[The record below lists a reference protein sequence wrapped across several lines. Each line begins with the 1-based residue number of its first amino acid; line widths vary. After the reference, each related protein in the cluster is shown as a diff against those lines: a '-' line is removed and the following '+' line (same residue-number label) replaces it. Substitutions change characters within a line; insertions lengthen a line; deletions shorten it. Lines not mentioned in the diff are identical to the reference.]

1 MAYYLVRDDGGS
13 NIGTATG
20 DGGRVTSKPTG
31 AWPASTSAY
40 YAKWLDARAATTP
53 PTWGDTILYAN
64 DHDEVFELT
73 SNSGLGPTSS
83 SFTNWFRHI
92 SVDPTDVE
100 EYLPGASI
108 TNSDSLF
115 NYSVYGLMLFAGVN
129 IINNGQNDCLVGTDE
144 GFIRF
149 IDSLLH
155 CDHTNT
161 AQSVLRNFGSSTW
174 QATYELINCE
184 VKHNATGGGD
194 LVRLQNGSVLKMF
207 GGKLTHGTG
216 IAEVVSL
223 LCPSGSRYEL
233 TGVDMTNVKN
243 PFDPSVDN
251 TVYVLQ
257 GCTLNPNLTVN
268 APQNRQNRYEL
279 YECDDTTGNAQHRF
293 LIQDGAGKAVN
304 NDSTYVTNTDAFYD
318 GSSKSS
324 IEVTTTALCDSAQ
337 PFVFELPAQIVD
349 LSQAASDTV
358 SIELVTDNITLT
370 DADICAS
377 LMYPDGTNKTVQNFA
392 SSLSSV
398 PTGSTGVNNP
408 YTVGT
413 TLTTGSLGAS
423 DWTGEPATPNF
434 YKLSM
439 DTSGDTGSL
448 AAVAVRIEVNKPSLA
463 SGDLFIHPLITVS

>member
-31 AWPASTSAY
+31 AWPVSTSAY

-73 SNSGLGPTSS
+73 GNAGLGPLSNS
-83 SFTNWFRHI
+83 LTNWFRHI

-108 TNSDSLF
+108 TNSDNLF
-115 NYSVYGLMLFAGVN
+115 YYSVYGLLLFAGMT
-129 IINNGQNDCLVGTDE
+129 IKNNGGNDVLFGSDE
-144 GFIRF
+144 GFFRF
-149 IDSLLH
+149 IDCLLH
-155 CDHTNT
+155 CDHVNA
-161 AQSVLRNFGSSTW
+161 AQSVLRNFGGSTY
-174 QATYELINCE
+174 QLTAELVNTE
-184 VKHNATGGGD
+184 VKHNDPDGAD
-194 LVRLQNGSVLKMF
+194 LIRAQYGAIIKMF
-207 GGKLTHGTG
+207 GGKLTHGNGTHTG
-216 IAEVVSL
+216 VSL
-223 LCPSGSRYEL
+223 VASNGAIYEL
-233 TGVDMTNVKN
+233 TGVDMTNCRT
-243 PFDPSVDN
+243 PFDLSGDN
-251 TVYVLQ
+251 TRYILH
-257 GCTLNPNLTVN
+257 GCTLNSNLIIST
-268 APQNRQNRYEL
+268 PQNRQNRLEMF
-279 YECDDTTGNAQHRF
+279 ECDDTTGNDQHRF
-293 LIQDGAGKAVN
+293 HVQDGAGKAVN
-304 NDSTYVTNTDAFYD
+304 NDSIYVTNTDAFYD

-337 PFVFELPAQIVD
+337 PFVFEIPAQIVD

-370 DADICAS
+370 DADICAT
-377 LMYPDGTNKTVQNFA
+377 LMYPDGTSKTVQNFA

-398 PTGSTGVNNP
+398 PTGATGVNNP
-408 YTVGT
+408 YTTGT
-413 TLTTGSLGAS
+413 TLTAGSLGAS

-448 AAVAVRIEVNKPSLA
+448 AAVAVRIEVNKPSIT
-463 SGDLFIHPLITVS
+463 SGDLFIHPLLVVN